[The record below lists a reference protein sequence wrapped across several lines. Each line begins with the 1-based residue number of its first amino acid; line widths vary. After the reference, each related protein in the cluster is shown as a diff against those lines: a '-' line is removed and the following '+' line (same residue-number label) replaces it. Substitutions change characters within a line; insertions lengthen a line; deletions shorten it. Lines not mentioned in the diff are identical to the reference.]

1 MPLKRSSNT
10 KLPNV
15 GLVLILFHTQT
26 TRVVHHYSIVS
37 SILQTITSLAC
48 FTKTSKV
55 RFFLVKV
62 PIAVEVIGIVILPQ
76 VGWIYGAIARLALL
90 TVLFECVCRLPGFF
104 ALNASEDAKR
114 FSSFKVFP
122 KHPVALSV
130 WKRRIQPRTPC
141 VARIT
146 RIVTK

>member
-1 MPLKRSSNT
+1 
-10 KLPNV
+10 
-15 GLVLILFHTQT
+15 
-26 TRVVHHYSIVS
+26 
-37 SILQTITSLAC
+37 
-48 FTKTSKV
+48 
-55 RFFLVKV
+55 
-62 PIAVEVIGIVILPQ
+62 
-76 VGWIYGAIARLALL
+76 
-90 TVLFECVCRLPGFF
+90 VCRLPGFF